1 MQRYLFCLTIL
12 ESLFFGTIETKE
24 MHYLL
29 PIVPRFLFFPQI
41 ILLFYNSRC
50 VIGIFWSHS
59 NFKRLNFRLY
69 TNDVKSPFGILR
81 AYCRKTTDTKT
92 KSGMYSAASI
102 TRSLSIRNS
111 RLINNKEVK
120 VHLVTP
126 TIFG

>member
-1 MQRYLFCLTIL
+1 MMCDEQNCTIL
-12 ESLFFGTIETKE
+12 ESLFFSTMGMETKKIYAT
-24 MHYLL
+24 YLD
-29 PIVPRFLFFPQI
+29 FLFSRLPY
-41 ILLFYNSRC
+41 YNSRC

>member
-1 MQRYLFCLTIL
+1 MQRYLFCLTIS

-24 MHYLL
+24 MHTNSTK
-29 PIVPRFLFFPQI
+29 ISFFPQI

-92 KSGMYSAASI
+92 KSGMYSAASM

>member
-1 MQRYLFCLTIL
+1 MYNLRI
-12 ESLFFGTIETKE
+12 SLVFGTIETKE
-24 MHYLL
+24 MHYYQLCQD
-29 PIVPRFLFFPQI
+29 FFFFPQI
-41 ILLFYNSRC
+41 ILLFYNNRC

-92 KSGMYSAASI
+92 KSGMYSAASM

-120 VHLVTP
+120 VHLVTL

>member
-1 MQRYLFCLTIL
+1 MQRYLFCLTIS
-12 ESLFFGTIETKE
+12 ESLFFGTIETKD
-24 MHYLL
+24 MHYTK
-29 PIVPRFLFFPQI
+29 ISFFPQI

>member
-1 MQRYLFCLTIL
+1 M
-12 ESLFFGTIETKE
+12 
-24 MHYLL
+24 M
-29 PIVPRFLFFPQI
+29 
-41 ILLFYNSRC
+41 
-50 VIGIFWSHS
+50 S
-59 NFKRLNFRLY
+59 NPL
-69 TNDVKSPFGILR
+69 FGILR